1 MHGSRKTPRW
11 HGGLVGM
18 LWLASSALAV
28 AQATGSQY
36 PPAEAGV
43 SFDDVLALPYGDEG
57 ASLRYGEHPAQF
69 ISLTLTEQA
78 AGPAPVVVLVHGG
91 CWLNAFNAGHTRA
104 MATALNQAGFAVWS
118 VEYRR
123 LGDEGG
129 GWPGSLDDVSAAL
142 ALLAEQSG
150 DALDLTRVAVV
161 GHSAGGHLALLA
173 AADPPD
179 GLGLQAVFGLAPIT
193 DIAHY
198 AGGENSCNRAAAQLI
213 DGLSAAELAS
223 ANPALSPA
231 PPGTVLFYGTQDSIV
246 PFEVPFLKPDTLVT
260 LPAGHF
266 DWIHPGTPAFERLQ
280 AELARVL
287 Q

>member
-1 MHGSRKTPRW
+1 MA
-11 HGGLVGM
+11 
-18 LWLASSALAV
+18 LWLSAA
-28 AQATGSQY
+28 AIAEPEY
-36 PPAEAGV
+36 PPVAAGV
-43 SFDDVLALPYGDEG
+43 SFDAVLALPYSEE
-57 ASLRYGEHPAQF
+57 AALLRYGEHPAQL
-69 ISLTLTEQA
+69 ISLTLPEQA

-104 MATALNQAGFAVWS
+104 MATALSQAGFAVWS

-129 GWPGSLDDVSAAL
+129 GWPGSLDDITAAL
-142 ALLAEQSG
+142 ALLAERSG
-150 DALDLTRVAVV
+150 AALDLTRVAVV

-179 GLGLQAVFGLAPIT
+179 GLGLRAVVGLAPIT

-198 AGGENSCNRAAAQLI
+198 AGGENSCNRAAAQFI
-213 DGLSAAELAS
+213 DGLSAAELAL

-231 PPGTVLFYGTQDSIV
+231 PPGTVLFYGTQDRIV
-246 PFEVPFLKPDTLVT
+246 PFEVPYLKPELLVT

-266 DWIHPGTPAFERLQ
+266 DWIHPGTPAFERLRS
-280 AELARVL
+280 ELARVL